1 MKKKNSLLFILL
13 MYSLTMLAQK
23 DITKFMGI
31 PVDGFKK
38 DMIQKLKA
46 KGFEYD
52 NEIDLLT
59 GEFNG
64 EKVNIFVAT
73 QSNKVWRIVV
83 ADAIERNEHDIK
95 IRFNNLYDQFNDN
108 PKYVPK
114 LEDNDYISEDINLAY
129 EMKVRNK
136 RFEAGFMQMT
146 NPKSPQNSPEKI
158 QQELTQKISEIC
170 PAEEFIRKSEK
181 EKEDITKEAAM
192 NIVQEAAMRSVWFMI
207 SEKYG
212 KFSLILFYDNEYN
225 KLNSTCKCNRIL
237 INNLFKFFVW
247 REVSKSFTRSII
259 EFIFNPLN
267 LFVGYFTKVLTL
279 WDILPDKPV
288 GVFIGT
294 TFP

>member
-38 DMIQKLKA
+38 DMIHKLKA

-158 QQELTQKISEIC
+158 QQELTQKIN
-170 PAEEFIRKSEK
+170 EENSEK
-181 EKEDITKEAAM
+181 SFELAKGFAQKY
-192 NIVQEAAMRSVWFMI
+192 NIQ
-207 SEKYG
+207 
-212 KFSLILFYDNEYN
+212 
-225 KLNSTCKCNRIL
+225 
-237 INNLFKFFVW
+237 
-247 REVSKSFTRSII
+247 
-259 EFIFNPLN
+259 
-267 LFVGYFTKVLTL
+267 
-279 WDILPDKPV
+279 
-288 GVFIGT
+288 VFITLGEEQRS
-294 TFP
+294 FQGVENVDIYIDKDVIKDK

>member
-158 QQELTQKISEIC
+158 QQE
-170 PAEEFIRKSEK
+170 FKSK
-181 EKEDITKEAAM
+181 PCIFFSTL
-192 NIVQEAAMRSVWFMI
+192 FMA
-207 SEKYG
+207 
-212 KFSLILFYDNEYN
+212 SLISSLLALPMSCDC
-225 KLNSTCKCNRIL
+225 T
-237 INNLFKFFVW
+237 KF
-247 REVSKSFTRSII
+247 RS
-259 EFIFNPLN
+259 LAMA
-267 LFVGYFTKVLTL
+267 LAASVAR
-279 WDILPDKPV
+279 LP
-288 GVFIGT
+288 IQLSR
-294 TFP
+294 

>member
-1 MKKKNSLLFILL
+1 
-13 MYSLTMLAQK
+13 MLAQK

-59 GEFNG
+59 GEFNS

-114 LEDNDYISEDINLAY
+114 LEDNDYISTSNPQPIGFSGILLAKRQNSFY
-129 EMKVRNK
+129 CTYFLHNRNV
-136 RFEAGFMQMT
+136 ADT
-146 NPKSPQNSPEKI
+146 KSPYPIKRLEVIRWFN
-158 QQELTQKISEIC
+158 QKSMV
-170 PAEEFIRKSEK
+170 F
-181 EKEDITKEAAM
+181 
-192 NIVQEAAMRSVWFMI
+192 NQ
-207 SEKYG
+207 
-212 KFSLILFYDNEYN
+212 SL
-225 KLNSTCKCNRIL
+225 S
-237 INNLFKFFVW
+237 
-247 REVSKSFTRSII
+247 
-259 EFIFNPLN
+259 
-267 LFVGYFTKVLTL
+267 
-279 WDILPDKPV
+279 
-288 GVFIGT
+288 
-294 TFP
+294 

>member
-1 MKKKNSLLFILL
+1 LL
-13 MYSLTMLAQK
+13 Y
-23 DITKFMGI
+23 
-31 PVDGFKK
+31 
-38 DMIQKLKA
+38 
-46 KGFEYD
+46 
-52 NEIDLLT
+52 LLT

-225 KLNSTCKCNRIL
+225 NAHGEDL
-237 INNLFKFFVW
+237 
-247 REVSKSFTRSII
+247 
-259 EFIFNPLN
+259 
-267 LFVGYFTKVLTL
+267 
-279 WDILPDKPV
+279 
-288 GVFIGT
+288 
-294 TFP
+294 

>member
-64 EKVNIFVAT
+64 EKVNIFIAT

-146 NPKSPQNSPEKI
+146 NPKSPQKLTRKDTTRINSKNKRDMSNRRI
-158 QQELTQKISEIC
+158 YKK
-170 PAEEFIRKSEK
+170 IRKRK
-181 EKEDITKEAAM
+181 RGH
-192 NIVQEAAMRSVWFMI
+192 NQRS
-207 SEKYG
+207 S
-212 KFSLILFYDNEYN
+212 NEH
-225 KLNSTCKCNRIL
+225 R
-237 INNLFKFFVW
+237 
-247 REVSKSFTRSII
+247 TRSC
-259 EFIFNPLN
+259 NALRM
-267 LFVGYFTKVLTL
+267 VY
-279 WDILPDKPV
+279 D
-288 GVFIGT
+288 
-294 TFP
+294 

>member
-64 EKVNIFVAT
+64 EKVNIFIAT

-146 NPKSPQNSPEKI
+146 NPKIIMLMGRTSKKQIDEVHFCTS
-158 QQELTQKISEIC
+158 SIC
-170 PAEEFIRKSEK
+170 CPFVLLPALGNIRNTVCSCPDLWLHPPK
-181 EKEDITKEAAM
+181 
-192 NIVQEAAMRSVWFMI
+192 
-207 SEKYG
+207 
-212 KFSLILFYDNEYN
+212 DN
-225 KLNSTCKCNRIL
+225 T
-237 INNLFKFFVW
+237 
-247 REVSKSFTRSII
+247 
-259 EFIFNPLN
+259 
-267 LFVGYFTKVLTL
+267 
-279 WDILPDKPV
+279 
-288 GVFIGT
+288 
-294 TFP
+294 

>member
-1 MKKKNSLLFILL
+1 

-23 DITKFMGI
+23 DITNFMGI

-64 EKVNIFVAT
+64 EKVNIFIAT

-170 PAEEFIRKSEK
+170 PTEEFIRKSEK

-225 KLNSTCKCNRIL
+225 NAHGEDL
-237 INNLFKFFVW
+237 
-247 REVSKSFTRSII
+247 
-259 EFIFNPLN
+259 
-267 LFVGYFTKVLTL
+267 
-279 WDILPDKPV
+279 
-288 GVFIGT
+288 
-294 TFP
+294 

>member
-73 QSNKVWRIVV
+73 QSN
-83 ADAIERNEHDIK
+83 N
-95 IRFNNLYDQFNDN
+95 
-108 PKYVPK
+108 
-114 LEDNDYISEDINLAY
+114 
-129 EMKVRNK
+129 
-136 RFEAGFMQMT
+136 
-146 NPKSPQNSPEKI
+146 
-158 QQELTQKISEIC
+158 
-170 PAEEFIRKSEK
+170 
-181 EKEDITKEAAM
+181 
-192 NIVQEAAMRSVWFMI
+192 AMRSVWFMI

-225 KLNSTCKCNRIL
+225 NAHGEDL
-237 INNLFKFFVW
+237 
-247 REVSKSFTRSII
+247 
-259 EFIFNPLN
+259 
-267 LFVGYFTKVLTL
+267 
-279 WDILPDKPV
+279 
-288 GVFIGT
+288 
-294 TFP
+294 